1 MPSLSMLFLL
11 SMMSMMVCLSVAS
24 YYSRKSN
31 KKGCFPIV
39 ICSIIGWTLVVI
51 FTVIVMI

>member
-1 MPSLSMLFLL
+1 MLSLSMLFLL

-24 YYSRKSN
+24 YYNRKSN
-31 KKGCFPIV
+31 KKGRFPIV

-51 FTVIVMI
+51 FTVIVMR